1 MRSGLIFVRSRPGM
15 RGVRWDRF
23 PPRACRKHWAQLTM
37 PRDAFIHERFT
48 RDIKTTSSSSHWH
61 LGRKAAGID
70 AEINEW
76 VDDDSADERAD
87 DDYHFKLRAPILEV
101 PFKTA
106 VKYTVRNL

>member
-1 MRSGLIFVRSRPGM
+1 LNFDCFISVSLKVTDYLFLEEVQGLRSLFLVMPSST
-15 RGVRWDRF
+15 RGSLVISI
-23 PPRACRKHWAQLTM
+23 PRAVL
-37 PRDAFIHERFT
+37 
-48 RDIKTTSSSSHWH
+48 SSSHWH